1 MVAMMLGGLWV
12 IVNPLGTVGALGAWA
27 NEASLGT
34 LGAVVAGTPA
44 ASRLARWRESM
55 GSVFSGAIGGP
66 WCYMEF
72 GNVRWC
78 ERPGAAG
85 PAAARGGPEDRG
97 EGPGHDRR

>member
-1 MVAMMLGGLWV
+1 MGAMMLGGLWV
-12 IVNPLGTVGALGAWA
+12 IVNPAGTVGALGAWA

-34 LGAVVAGTPA
+34 LGAVVAGTPDA
-44 ASRLARWRESM
+44 PDRTLAESM

-78 ERPGAAG
+78 EDLR
-85 PAAARGGPEDRG
+85 
-97 EGPGHDRR
+97 